1 MTHLINRMVLFS
13 VCTLLLVTGNF
24 DRLQIIPILF
34 CLIVELYELYRPDR
48 KLFMINYVG
57 FCMLMIPFPQLAF
70 FLPLRIYSLI
80 SWDFRIGLLGFL
92 ELLVIYPHVNI
103 LQILILSLISSL
115 LGFYATKQ
123 LDMRQRFLQF
133 RDTQSE
139 QEAVLKRHN
148 KELLEKQDYEIY
160 AATLH
165 ERNRIARE
173 IHDHVGHQLSSSIL
187 QVAAL
192 STIEQDEQMK
202 AHLNTLKH
210 TLDQAMNDIRSSV
223 HDLYDESFDL
233 RSSIERLLSQFS
245 FCEWDLDYDVHS
257 SLDRKLK
264 FSFIA
269 IIKEALS
276 NVSRHSDA
284 TMVHIRV
291 IEHPALIQLQI
302 DDNGSGIQPIQEEG
316 IGLLNMRDRVAK
328 LNGRIQISQHEGFH
342 IFVSVDKEEKENENY
357 HH

>member
-1 MTHLINRMVLFS
+1 MAHLINRMVLFF
-13 VCTLLLVTGNF
+13 VCTLLLVTGYF

-34 CLIVELYELYRPDR
+34 CLIVELYELWRPDR
-48 KLFMINYVG
+48 KLFIINYIG
-57 FCMLMIPFPQLAF
+57 FCILMIPFPQLAF
-70 FLPLRIYSLI
+70 FLPLRMYSLI
-80 SWDFRIGLLGFL
+80 SWDFRIGLLGLL
-92 ELLVIYPHVNI
+92 ELFSIYPHI
-103 LQILILSLISSL
+103 HIMQILILSVISSL
-115 LGFYATKQ
+115 LSFYATKQ
-123 LDMRQRFLQF
+123 LDMRQKFLQF

-148 KELLEKQDYEIY
+148 KELLEKRDYEIY

-192 STIEQDEQMK
+192 STIEPDEQMK
-202 AHLNTLKH
+202 EHLNTLKH

-233 RSSIERLLSQFS
+233 KSGIEKLLNSFT
-245 FCEWDLDYDVHS
+245 FCEWNFDYDVHS

-302 DDNGSGIQPIQEEG
+302 DDNGSGVQSVHEEG
-316 IGLLNMRDRVAK
+316 IGLLNMRDRVAQ
-328 LNGRIQISQHEGFH
+328 LNGRIQIKQHEGFH
-342 IFVSVDKEEKENENY
+342 IFVSVDKEGKEV
-357 HH
+357 

>member
-1 MTHLINRMVLFS
+1 MAHLINRMVLFFIG
-13 VCTLLLVTGNF
+13 TLLLLTGDF
-24 DRLQIIPILF
+24 DRLQIIPVLL

-48 KLFMINYVG
+48 NMFILDYLG
-57 FCMLMIPFPQLAF
+57 FCILMVPFPQLAF
-70 FLPLRIYSLI
+70 FLPLRIYSVI
-80 SWDFRIGLLGFL
+80 SWNFKFGLLSLL
-92 ELLVIYPHVNI
+92 ELFALHSTINIMQLVI
-103 LQILILSLISSL
+103 LSVISVL

-123 LDMRQRFLQF
+123 MEMRKRFLTF

-139 QEAVLKRHN
+139 QEEILKRHN

-202 AHLNTLKH
+202 GHLQTLKH

-233 RSSIERLLSQFS
+233 EASIVSLLKQFT
-245 FCEWDLDYDVHS
+245 FCEWNLDYDVHGN
-257 SLDRKLK
+257 LDRKLK

-276 NVSRHSDA
+276 NVSRHSNA

-302 DDNGSGIQPIQEEG
+302 DDNGSVLHREQEEG
-316 IGLLNMRDRVAK
+316 IGLVNIRDRVAQ
-328 LNGRIQISQHEGFH
+328 LNGRIQITQNEGFH
-342 IFVSVDKEEKENENY
+342 IFISIDKEGQEACEL
-357 HH
+357 